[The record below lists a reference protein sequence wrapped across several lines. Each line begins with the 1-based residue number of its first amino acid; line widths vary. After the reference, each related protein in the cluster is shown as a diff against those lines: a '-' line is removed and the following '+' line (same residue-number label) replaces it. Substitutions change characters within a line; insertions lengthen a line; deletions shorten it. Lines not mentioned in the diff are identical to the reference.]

1 MMILAWLCC
10 ARLHKK
16 RGAPYLII
24 LLSSAS
30 LSAHP
35 SVGSFTL
42 SARRTGRGPWVST
55 GRGPWVSTG
64 RCSVGFLW
72 VFSSHSLGQQ
82 VTITTPSMD
91 VAASLLSTAFPSLKL
106 EAKPGKPHQTFY

>member
-1 MMILAWLCC
+1 MVILACLRC
-10 ARLHKK
+10 ARLHKQW
-16 RGAPYLII
+16 GAPYLVI
-24 LLSSAS
+24 LLSCAS

-42 SARRTGRGPWVST
+42 SARWT

-72 VFSSHSLGQQ
+72 VFSSHSVGQQ

-91 VAASLLSTAFPSLKL
+91 VVASLLSTAFPSLKL

>member
-1 MMILAWLCC
+1 MVIFAWLRC
-10 ARLHKK
+10 AQLRKK
-16 RGAPYLII
+16 WGAPYLII

-42 SARRTGRGPWVST
+42 SARRT

-106 EAKPGKPHQTFY
+106 EAMPGKPHQTFY